1 MSREN
6 APRISFVVSYFMK
19 VGGPR
24 PADDTLIMILRS
36 YSRASNI
43 VNFAIRERGNRG
55 GGRDRTTR
63 TENGRKGDKATRRKR
78 DLTHCK
84 AGDDNRLT
92 SALSSSGS
100 SSSLE
105 TQLIFVIMPHPHL
118 PPLVA
123 SLSLLIP
130 LSLDRGMFLTPSLS
144 SSCRRT
150 RFNEISCHH
159 DIYLSFPFFF
169 VLSAAKE
176 NPTMSSWTFA
186 TMSDGGPL
194 RVHFYCLAIIKLIIA
209 QKINK
214 K

>member
-55 GGRDRTTR
+55 GGRGRTTR
-63 TENGRKGDKATRRKR
+63 TENGRKGDKAARRKR

-118 PPLVA
+118 PSLVA
-123 SLSLLIP
+123 SSLT
-130 LSLDRGMFLTPSLS
+130 RSLS
-144 SSCRRT
+144 SASTGACFLLLRYLPPVEERDLT
-150 RFNEISCHH
+150 R
-159 DIYLSFPFFF
+159 
-169 VLSAAKE
+169 
-176 NPTMSSWTFA
+176 
-186 TMSDGGPL
+186 
-194 RVHFYCLAIIKLIIA
+194 
-209 QKINK
+209 
-214 K
+214 

>member
-1 MSREN
+1 MFREN

-36 YSRASNI
+36 YSQASNI

-55 GGRDRTTR
+55 GGRGRTAR

-123 SLSLLIP
+123 SLLPPLVLLPPPASIG
-130 LSLDRGMFLTPSLS
+130 STFLTPSLP

-150 RFNEISCHH
+150 RFNEISCHR
-159 DIYLSFPFFF
+159 DICLSFPLFF

-176 NPTMSSWTFA
+176 NPATISSRTFV
-186 TMSDGGPL
+186 MVPDGGCL
-194 RVHFYCLAIIKLIIA
+194 GVHFHCLAII
-209 QKINK
+209 N
-214 K
+214 

>member
-1 MSREN
+1 MNTLERFFLKAAIMSREN
-6 APRISFVVSYFMK
+6 APHISFVVSYFMK
-19 VGGPR
+19 IGRPR

-55 GGRDRTTR
+55 GGRGRTTR
-63 TENGRKGDKATRRKR
+63 TENGRKGDKATQRKR

-123 SLSLLIP
+123 SLFPRSSFPPLARHVSYSFVIFLL
-130 LSLDRGMFLTPSLS
+130 SK
-144 SSCRRT
+144 
-150 RFNEISCHH
+150 NEI
-159 DIYLSFPFFF
+159 
-169 VLSAAKE
+169 
-176 NPTMSSWTFA
+176 
-186 TMSDGGPL
+186 
-194 RVHFYCLAIIKLIIA
+194 
-209 QKINK
+209 
-214 K
+214 

>member
-6 APRISFVVSYFMK
+6 APRISFVVSYFLMK
-19 VGGPR
+19 VGRPR

-63 TENGRKGDKATRRKR
+63 TENGRKGDEATRRKR

-123 SLSLLIP
+123 SYPPPTVSPASTEACFLLLRYLP
-130 LSLDRGMFLTPSLS
+130 PVEERDLT
-144 SSCRRT
+144 R
-150 RFNEISCHH
+150 
-159 DIYLSFPFFF
+159 
-169 VLSAAKE
+169 
-176 NPTMSSWTFA
+176 
-186 TMSDGGPL
+186 
-194 RVHFYCLAIIKLIIA
+194 
-209 QKINK
+209 
-214 K
+214 

>member
-1 MSREN
+1 
-6 APRISFVVSYFMK
+6 
-19 VGGPR
+19 
-24 PADDTLIMILRS
+24 MILRS

-55 GGRDRTTR
+55 GGRGDRTTR

-123 SLSLLIP
+123 P
-130 LSLDRGMFLTPSLS
+130 LSPSPSVRLFLASTEACFLLLRYLPPVEERDL
-144 SSCRRT
+144 T
-150 RFNEISCHH
+150 R
-159 DIYLSFPFFF
+159 
-169 VLSAAKE
+169 
-176 NPTMSSWTFA
+176 
-186 TMSDGGPL
+186 
-194 RVHFYCLAIIKLIIA
+194 
-209 QKINK
+209 
-214 K
+214 